1 MKIVACLVAYM
12 LFAVVPPAAQAQ
24 LSSESSVRE
33 LLEVTKSRQLLDGM
47 WEQMDA
53 FLQEAMRQAL
63 AGKTPTPEQ
72 QAAFDEM
79 RTRLVA
85 LLQTEMRWELLEPR
99 FLELYQQTFTEEEVT
114 GMLEFYRSPAGQAVI
129 DKMPQVMQRSLGM
142 MHDITQSMMPRL
154 RQIQAETIEKLKQGS

>member
-1 MKIVACLVAYM
+1 MRVTAGLLASM
-12 LFAVVPPAAQAQ
+12 LIAIAPLSAKAQQA
-24 LSSESSVRE
+24 SESSVRE
-33 LLEVTKSRQLLDGM
+33 LMEVTKSRQMLDEM
-47 WEQMDA
+47 WGQMDA

-72 QAAFDEM
+72 QVAFDEM
-79 RTRLVA
+79 STKLVA
-85 LLQTEMRWELLEPR
+85 LLRAEMTWELLEPR
-99 FLELYQQTFTEEEVT
+99 FLELYQQTFTEEEVA

-142 MHDITQSMMPRL
+142 MHDITQSMMPKL